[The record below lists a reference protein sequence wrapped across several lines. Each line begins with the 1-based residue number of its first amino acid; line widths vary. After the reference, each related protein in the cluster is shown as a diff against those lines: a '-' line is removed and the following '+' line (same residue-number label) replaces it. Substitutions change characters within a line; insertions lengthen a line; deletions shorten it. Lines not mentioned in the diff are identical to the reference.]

1 MKRNISVILALVML
15 IMAMPFVSYA
25 QNYDKEL
32 EEAILKSKRLFGIT
46 DEYDQFN
53 YSLSTYNDETNF
65 HLYWH
70 DSKNALGDI
79 SVIITSDGFV
89 KSFYKWD
96 ISSQRNRS
104 KLPNLSKGEGFT
116 IAEKFIE
123 KVSPELKGKIKYNEN
138 QGPLYVHSDTY
149 DYSFIRMEN
158 NIPYYSNSLQ
168 VYVDNY
174 TGEVIGYYVNWEK
187 DLKFTSADGIISLD
201 KANSLYKEKIG
212 LELIYKAKYD
222 SDTMEYY
229 LVYSP
234 LNTNL
239 SIDAKT
245 GEVVSY
251 YNNYGIV
258 EETVGDAVAKESE
271 NLSPAEERAVDSI
284 KGIITRAEAEKIAGH
299 ILEIEDKYNLNYIT
313 LFKNRDRE
321 DSYYWYLDFV
331 KKDDSSYGSASI
343 SINAVTKE
351 IISFNKYEPVSEDIS
366 PKYNKDESLKI
377 AEKLIERLAKDKKK
391 YIELKENLEVI
402 RPLGEEKSY
411 SFQFVRK
418 IDKAYVQDNG
428 IYVTVDAVSG
438 MVTSYNLSWN
448 EVDFPAQDNVIALE
462 KAYDVLFEEVG
473 LELKY
478 IVPNR
483 YDLDISSRKN
493 QEAILVYGLKN
504 HKHANIDA
512 NTGVILDYNGKV
524 YEEPNVITY
533 KDLDSSY
540 ARDKIVTLAQFGIA
554 LPGEEFKPKD
564 KMVQRDFLY
573 LLAKVDYSYIDIED
587 DDRLYEI
594 MINRGIIK
602 EEERAPERYI
612 TKEEAIKYV
621 IKALNYD
628 KIADLTH
635 IFKDVFKDSED
646 ISDELKGYV
655 AIAYGLKIVEGSNGY
670 LNPKGELKRE
680 DGANI
685 IYNYLS
691 II

>member
-1 MKRNISVILALVML
+1 M
-15 IMAMPFVSYA
+15 
-25 QNYDKEL
+25 
-32 EEAILKSKRLFGIT
+32 
-46 DEYDQFN
+46 
-53 YSLSTYNDETNF
+53 
-65 HLYWH
+65 
-70 DSKNALGDI
+70 
-79 SVIITSDGFV
+79 
-89 KSFYKWD
+89 
-96 ISSQRNRS
+96 
-104 KLPNLSKGEGFT
+104 
-116 IAEKFIE
+116 
-123 KVSPELKGKIKYNEN
+123 
-138 QGPLYVHSDTY
+138 
-149 DYSFIRMEN
+149 
-158 NIPYYSNSLQ
+158 
-168 VYVDNY
+168 
-174 TGEVIGYYVNWEK
+174 
-187 DLKFTSADGIISLD
+187 
-201 KANSLYKEKIG
+201 
-212 LELIYKAKYD
+212 
-222 SDTMEYY
+222 
-229 LVYSP
+229 
-234 LNTNL
+234 
-239 SIDAKT
+239 
-245 GEVVSY
+245 
-251 YNNYGIV
+251 
-258 EETVGDAVAKESE
+258 
-271 NLSPAEERAVDSI
+271 
-284 KGIITRAEAEKIAGH
+284 
-299 ILEIEDKYNLNYIT
+299 
-313 LFKNRDRE
+313 
-321 DSYYWYLDFV
+321 
-331 KKDDSSYGSASI
+331 
-343 SINAVTKE
+343 
-351 IISFNKYEPVSEDIS
+351 
-366 PKYNKDESLKI
+366 
-377 AEKLIERLAKDKKK
+377 
-391 YIELKENLEVI
+391 I

-646 ISDELKGYV
+646 ISDELKRYV